1 MRSKDPRTME
11 KIIEFVQAFRRET
24 DRSPSTTEIS
34 GAVGIARGTVYKYLI
49 DMRDRGMIEYDGKDI
64 MTRVSELINHN
75 INNTPILGRVVC
87 GDPNEEEGNVLEF
100 VDLPVSIFGSGE
112 LFILQAYGD
121 SMDLAG
127 IDAGDYVVVRK
138 QREAKDGDLVIALID
153 NENNLKRFS
162 YDSKKRIVTLTPESS
177 NPAYKPK
184 QYKQVQIQGVVTHII
199 KKAE

>member
-1 MRSKDPRTME
+1 MRSKDPITME

-87 GDPNEEEGNVLEF
+87 GDPNEEEENVLEF

-162 YDSKKRIVTLTPESS
+162 YDPKKRIVTLTPESS

-184 QYKQVQIQGVVTHII
+184 RYKQVQIQGVVTHII
-199 KKAE
+199 KKAG